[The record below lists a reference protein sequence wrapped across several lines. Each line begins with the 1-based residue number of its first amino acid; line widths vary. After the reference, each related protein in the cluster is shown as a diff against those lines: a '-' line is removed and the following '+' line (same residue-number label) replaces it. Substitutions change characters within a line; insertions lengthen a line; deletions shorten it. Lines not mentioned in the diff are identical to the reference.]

1 MRLKVVM
8 NDGKS
13 EYEGSVKNPR
23 KTKKKELYVHFS
35 IKIKFFF
42 EN

>member
-1 MRLKVVM
+1 M

-13 EYEGSVKNPR
+13 EYEGFVKKPPKNQ
-23 KTKKKELYVHFS
+23 KKELYMHFS

>member
-13 EYEGSVKNPR
+13 EYEGFVK
-23 KTKKKELYVHFS
+23 KTPKNQKKRTIYALFNQNKVLF
-35 IKIKFFF
+35 
-42 EN
+42 